1 MSTGAGAS
9 DLLHAED
16 PGLDAMV
23 RGETAVAARSPL
35 QLFWRRFRR
44 DKVAMVALAFI
55 VLLILVA
62 IFAARSPSCSARP
75 RRTFSRRAALDD
87 FGLPEGPSS
96 EHFFGVDP
104 IGRDVFSRV
113 LYGAQVS
120 LTVAFIGTGLSV
132 ILGVILGVV
141 AGFYRGWSDTLIAR
155 SLDVMLA
162 FPVLLLGLG
171 LATACSGENGCA
183 GGLIQPGLSVVIF
196 IIVIANTPYVARIIR
211 GQVLSLR
218 EKEFV
223 EASRSLGASNSRIMF
238 RDIVPNLVAPII
250 VYATLF
256 IPANILLE
264 AALSFLGV
272 GVQPPRASWGAMLS
286 DAVSIFDMRLVVHV
300 LPGDGAA
307 ADRAGLQPRRR
318 RPAGRAQPQGHE
330 VLVTQAFSS
339 SESGSSSEQLMKGRY
354 MRRSFQWTLILGVLL
369 ALTLGVAACGGD
381 DKTAGSGEQNTD
393 SGTPAEGK
401 KGGKLTVLWTDDV
414 DNIDP
419 GITYYQM
426 GFAVNEATHRP
437 LYGYEADDARQRRSG
452 PRRVRPGD
460 LGGRQDRHGQDQ
472 GRASSSR
479 PRSIAR
485 SRRRT
490 SSTRSSAASS
500 TP

>member
-16 PGLDAMV
+16 AGLDAMV
-23 RGETAVAARSPL
+23 RGEQAVAARSPL

-44 DKVAMVALAFI
+44 DRVAMGALVFI
-55 VLLILVA
+55 VVLILVA
-62 IFAARSPSCSARP
+62 IFASPITKLLGAPAPNVQQTS
-75 RRTFSRRAALDD
+75 ALDD
-87 FGLPEGPSS
+87 FGLPSGPSS
-96 EHFFGVDP
+96 EHLFGVDP

-132 ILGVILGVV
+132 ILGTILGVV

-171 LATACSGENGCA
+171 LATACSGENGCV

-196 IIVIANTPYVARIIR
+196 IIVLANTPYVARIIR

-286 DAVSIFDMRLVVHV
+286 DAVSIFDVAWWFMFF
-300 LPGDGAA
+300 PGMA
-307 ADRAGLQPRRR
+307 
-318 RPAGRAQPQGHE
+318 
-330 VLVTQAFSS
+330 
-339 SESGSSSEQLMKGRY
+339 
-354 MRRSFQWTLILGVLL
+354 LL
-369 ALTLGVAACGGD
+369 
-381 DKTAGSGEQNTD
+381 
-393 SGTPAEGK
+393 
-401 KGGKLTVLWTDDV
+401 LTVLAFNLVGD
-414 DNIDP
+414 
-419 GITYYQM
+419 GLQ
-426 GFAVNEATHRP
+426 
-437 LYGYEADDARQRRSG
+437 DALNPKG
-452 PRRVRPGD
+452 TK
-460 LGGRQDRHGQDQ
+460 
-472 GRASSSR
+472 SS
-479 PRSIAR
+479 
-485 SRRRT
+485 
-490 SSTRSSAASS
+490 
-500 TP
+500 